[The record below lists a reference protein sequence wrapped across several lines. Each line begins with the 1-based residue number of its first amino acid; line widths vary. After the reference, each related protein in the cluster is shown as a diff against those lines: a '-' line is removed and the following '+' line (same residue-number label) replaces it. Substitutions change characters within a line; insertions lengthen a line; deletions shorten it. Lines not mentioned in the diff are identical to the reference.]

1 MEPIIHVMSKNGM
14 FLFRFNNSE
23 FGSKWCGIWK
33 GNQKYFDYF
42 AFKLG
47 DEFLSES
54 NFKKFSFYNS
64 QFSTLLFETSN
75 GKVIEEVKCYDDSI
89 LVSITPSFDSVI
101 TCEVG
106 INIRKRD
113 ENYEKGKRYNLTE
126 IKNGIKAELNGKAA
140 YIYFPNGNFEKEE
153 YYGLHSPGLYALKMG
168 LTHYLDNGEVQN
180 KYVPG
185 SITYKIKANETYD
198 ILFSS
203 KEMDFDSIYKLIK
216 NKIKYAEE
224 YGEIIKSESKKFD
237 VDTVDNELV
246 MDSID
251 SIYSYTNFNEKE
263 FYAGFP
269 YFNEF
274 WLRDALIVLPSFLS
288 MGNFSFVRDILLKI
302 AYKIDEKGLP
312 NTINGSLYPKDV
324 LGLFLID
331 LYEYF
336 KYTADTSLINLVA
349 DKKESIMKTCSGWIE
364 NGFIHD
370 KGNETWMD
378 SLSREFSVEIQAIWA
393 KAMLAFYSMFKDQNA
408 KAMADTLKK
417 NLNSMFKESYLM
429 DQKDK
434 DINSA
439 NQIFALYFNVVDSE
453 KKEKIIKNIEYNLLS
468 EYGILSVSKNDK
480 TFNFNGYQNGA
491 IWPFLTEMFTA
502 VAFENGKT
510 ELGEKLLSILKNKND
525 NTQCSSRINEIFQPD
540 GSAKGCPSQAWSIGL
555 IPFIIERYV
564 MGIEP
569 DIPNAEIII
578 NKRNEI
584 KAKKELNL
592 AGKRITLEINNSNVK
607 SNYGL
612 LELSDKFILEL

>member
-1 MEPIIHVMSKNGM
+1 MEPIVHVMSKNGM

-33 GNQKYFDYF
+33 GGQKYFDYF
-42 AFKLG
+42 AFKLD
-47 DEFLSES
+47 DEFLSET
-54 NFKKFSFYNS
+54 NFKKFLFYNS
-64 QFSTLLFETSN
+64 QFSTLLFETSK
-75 GKVIEEVKCYDDSI
+75 GKVMEEVKCYDDSI
-89 LVSITPSFDSVI
+89 LVSITPSFDSAI

-113 ENYEKGKRYNLTE
+113 ENYEKGKRYDLTE
-126 IKNGIKAELNGKAA
+126 MKNRIKAELNGKAA
-140 YIYFPNGNFEKEE
+140 YVCFPNGKFEREE
-153 YYGLHSPGLYALKMG
+153 YYGVHSPGLYALKMG
-168 LTHYLDNGEVQN
+168 LTHYLDKGEVQN

-185 SITYKIKANETYD
+185 NITYKIKANETYD

-237 VDTVDNELV
+237 VDIVDKELV

-288 MGNFSFVRDILLKI
+288 MGNFSFVREILLKV
-302 AYKIDEKGLP
+302 AYKIDERGLP
-312 NTINGSLYPKDV
+312 NTMDGSLYPKDV
-324 LGLFLID
+324 LGLFIIG

-336 KYTADTSLINLVA
+336 KYTADRSLIDLIA
-349 DKKESIMKTCSGWIE
+349 DKKETIMKTCSSWME

-370 KGNETWMD
+370 KGNETWID
-378 SLSREFSVEIQAIWA
+378 SISREFSVEIQVIWA
-393 KAMLAFYSMFKDQNA
+393 KAMIAVYSMFKDQNA
-408 KAMADTLKK
+408 KKIADTLKK
-417 NLNSMFKESYLM
+417 NLNSMFKEDHLM

-453 KKEKIIKNIEYNLLS
+453 KKEKIIKNIEDNLLS
-468 EYGILSVSKNDK
+468 EYGILSVSKNDR
-480 TFNFNGYQNGA
+480 TFDFSGYQNGA
-491 IWPFLTEMFTA
+491 IWPLLTEMFAA
-502 VAFENGKT
+502 VAFENEKNELGKT
-510 ELGEKLLSILKNKND
+510 LLSILKDKND
-525 NTQCSSRINEIFQPD
+525 NAQCSSRINEIFQPD
-540 GSAKGCPSQAWSIGL
+540 GSPKGCPSQAWSIGL
-555 IPFIIERYV
+555 IPFIIERYI
-564 MGIEP
+564 MGVEP
-569 DIPNAEIII
+569 DIPNGEIAI

-584 KAKKELNL
+584 KARKELNL
-592 AGKRITLEINNSNVK
+592 GGKRITLDINNGNVK

-612 LELSDKFILEL
+612 LELSDRFILEL

>member
-349 DKKESIMKTCSGWIE
+349 DKKESIMKTCSEWIE

-584 KAKKELNL
+584 KAKKEINL

>member
-584 KAKKELNL
+584 KAKKEINL

>member
-1 MEPIIHVMSKNGM
+1 MEPIVHVMSKNGM
-14 FLFRFNNSE
+14 FLFRFNNGE

-33 GNQKYFDYF
+33 GSQKYFDYF
-42 AFKLG
+42 AFKIG
-47 DEFLSES
+47 DEFLSEA

-75 GKVIEEVKCYDDSI
+75 GKVIEEVKCYDDSV
-89 LVSITPSFDSVI
+89 LVSVTPSFDSTI

-126 IKNGIKAELNGKAA
+126 IKNGIKAEFNGKAA
-140 YIYFPNGNFEKEE
+140 YVYFSNGKFEKEE
-153 YYGLHSPGLYALKMG
+153 YYGIHSPGLYALKMG
-168 LTHYLDNGEVQN
+168 LTHYLDKGEVQN

-185 SITYKIKANETYD
+185 NITYELKANETYD

-224 YGEIIKSESKKFD
+224 YGEIIKSEGRKFD
-237 VDTVDNELV
+237 VDVMDKGFV

-251 SIYSYTNFNEKE
+251 SIYSYTNFNDKE

-288 MGNFSFVRDILLKI
+288 MGNFSFVRDALLKI
-302 AYKIDEKGLP
+302 AYKIDDKGLT
-312 NTINGSLYPKDV
+312 NTMNGSLYPKDV

-336 KYTADTSLINLVA
+336 KYTADNSLIDLIS
-349 DKKESIMKTCSGWIE
+349 DKKEEIMKTCSEWME

-378 SLSREFSVEIQAIWA
+378 SINREFSVEVQAIWA
-393 KAMLAFYSMFKDQNA
+393 NALYSFYSLFKDQTA
-408 KAMADTLKK
+408 KEMADTLKK
-417 NLNSMFKESYLM
+417 SLNSMFKEDHLM

-439 NQIFALYFNVVDSE
+439 NQIFALYFDVVDKD
-453 KKEKIIKNIEYNLLS
+453 KKEKIIKNVEDNMLS
-468 EYGILSVSKNDK
+468 EYGILSVSKNDR
-480 TFNFNGYQNGA
+480 TFDFNGYQTGA
-491 IWPFLTEMFTA
+491 IWPLLTEMFA
-502 VAFENGKT
+502 AAAFENGKN
-510 ELGEKLLSILKNKND
+510 ELGKTLLSILENKND
-525 NTQCSSRINEIFQPD
+525 NAQCSSRINEIFQPD
-540 GSAKGCPSQAWSIGL
+540 GSPKGCPSQAWSIGL
-555 IPFIIERYV
+555 IPFIAERYI

-569 DIPNAEIII
+569 NVPNNEIAIK
-578 NKRNEI
+578 KRNEI
-584 KAKKELNL
+584 KAKKDLNL
-592 AGKRITLEINNSNVK
+592 GGKRIELEINNGKVK

-612 LELSDKFILEL
+612 LELSDRFILEL

>member
-1 MEPIIHVMSKNGM
+1 MEPIVHVMSKNGM
-14 FLFRFNNSE
+14 FLFRFNNGE

-33 GNQKYFDYF
+33 GSQKYFDYF
-42 AFKLG
+42 AFKIG
-47 DEFLSES
+47 DEFLSEA

-75 GKVIEEVKCYDDSI
+75 GKVIEEVKCYDDSV
-89 LVSITPSFDSVI
+89 LVSVTPSFDSTI

-126 IKNGIKAELNGKAA
+126 IKNGIKAEFNGKAA
-140 YIYFPNGNFEKEE
+140 YVYFSNGKFEKEE
-153 YYGLHSPGLYALKMG
+153 YYGIHSPGLYALKMG
-168 LTHYLDNGEVQN
+168 LTHYLDKGEVQN

-185 SITYKIKANETYD
+185 NITYELKANETYD

-224 YGEIIKSESKKFD
+224 YGEIIKSEGRKFD
-237 VDTVDNELV
+237 VDVMDKGFV

-251 SIYSYTNFNEKE
+251 SIYSYTNFNDKE

-288 MGNFSFVRDILLKI
+288 MGNFSFVRDALLKI
-302 AYKIDEKGLP
+302 AYKIDDKGLT
-312 NTINGSLYPKDV
+312 NTMNGSLYPKDV

-336 KYTADTSLINLVA
+336 KYTADNSLIDLIS
-349 DKKESIMKTCSGWIE
+349 DKKEEIMKTCSEWME

-378 SLSREFSVEIQAIWA
+378 SINREFSVEVQAIWA
-393 KAMLAFYSMFKDQNA
+393 NALYSFYSLFKDQTA
-408 KAMADTLKK
+408 KEMADTLKK
-417 NLNSMFKESYLM
+417 SLNSMFKEDHLM

-439 NQIFALYFNVVDSE
+439 NQIFALYFDVVDKD
-453 KKEKIIKNIEYNLLS
+453 KKEKIIKNVEDNMLS
-468 EYGILSVSKNDK
+468 EYGILSVSKNDR
-480 TFNFNGYQNGA
+480 TFDFNGYQTGA
-491 IWPFLTEMFTA
+491 IWPLLTEMFA
-502 VAFENGKT
+502 AAAFENGKN
-510 ELGEKLLSILKNKND
+510 ELGKTLLSILENKND
-525 NTQCSSRINEIFQPD
+525 NAQCSSRINEIFQPD
-540 GSAKGCPSQAWSIGL
+540 GSPKGCPSQAWSIGL
-555 IPFIIERYV
+555 IPFIAERYI

-569 DIPNAEIII
+569 NVPNNEIAIK
-578 NKRNEI
+578 KRNEI
-584 KAKKELNL
+584 KAKKDLNL
-592 AGKRITLEINNSNVK
+592 GGKRVELEINNGKVK

-612 LELSDKFILEL
+612 LELSDRFILEL

>member
-336 KYTADTSLINLVA
+336 KYTADTSLINLVS
-349 DKKESIMKTCSGWIE
+349 DKKESIMKTCSEWIE

>member
-42 AFKLG
+42 AVKLG

-584 KAKKELNL
+584 KAKKEINL

>member
-1 MEPIIHVMSKNGM
+1 MEPIVHVMSKNGM

-33 GNQKYFDYF
+33 GGQKYFDYF
-42 AFKLG
+42 AFKLD
-47 DEFLSES
+47 DEFLSET
-54 NFKKFSFYNS
+54 NFKKFLFYNS
-64 QFSTLLFETSN
+64 QFSTLLFETSK

-89 LVSITPSFDSVI
+89 LVSITPSFDSAI

-113 ENYEKGKRYNLTE
+113 ENYEKGKRYDLTE
-126 IKNGIKAELNGKAA
+126 MKNGIKAELNGKAA
-140 YIYFPNGNFEKEE
+140 YVCFPNGKFEREE
-153 YYGLHSPGLYALKMG
+153 YYGVHSPGLYALEMG
-168 LTHYLDNGEVQN
+168 LTHYLDKGEVQN

-185 SITYKIKANETYD
+185 NITYKIKANETYD

-237 VDTVDNELV
+237 VDIVDKELV

-288 MGNFSFVRDILLKI
+288 MGNFSFVREILLKV
-302 AYKIDEKGLP
+302 AYKIDERGLP
-312 NTINGSLYPKDV
+312 NTMDGSLYPKDV
-324 LGLFLID
+324 LGLFIIG

-336 KYTADTSLINLVA
+336 KYTADRSLIDLIA
-349 DKKESIMKTCSGWIE
+349 DKKETIMKTCSSWME

-378 SLSREFSVEIQAIWA
+378 SISREFSVEIQVIWA
-393 KAMLAFYSMFKDQNA
+393 KAMIAVYSMFKDQNA
-408 KAMADTLKK
+408 KKIADTLKK
-417 NLNSMFKESYLM
+417 NLNSMFKEDHLM

-453 KKEKIIKNIEYNLLS
+453 KKEKIIKNIEDNLLS
-468 EYGILSVSKNDK
+468 EYGILSVSKNDR
-480 TFNFNGYQNGA
+480 TFDFSGYQNGA
-491 IWPFLTEMFTA
+491 IWPLLTEMFAA
-502 VAFENGKT
+502 VAFENEKNELGKT
-510 ELGEKLLSILKNKND
+510 LLSILKDKND
-525 NTQCSSRINEIFQPD
+525 NAQCSSRINEIFQPD
-540 GSAKGCPSQAWSIGL
+540 GSPKGCPSQAWSIGL
-555 IPFIIERYV
+555 IPFIIERYI
-564 MGIEP
+564 MGVEP
-569 DIPNAEIII
+569 DIPNGEIAI

-584 KAKKELNL
+584 KARKELNL
-592 AGKRITLEINNSNVK
+592 GGKRITLDINNGNVK

-612 LELSDKFILEL
+612 LELSDRFILEL

>member
-269 YFNEF
+269 YFNKF

-417 NLNSMFKESYLM
+417 NLNSMFKEGYLM

>member
-1 MEPIIHVMSKNGM
+1 MEPIVHVMSKNGM
-14 FLFRFNNSE
+14 FLFRFNNGE

-33 GNQKYFDYF
+33 GSQKYFDYF
-42 AFKLG
+42 AFKIG
-47 DEFLSES
+47 DEFLSEA

-75 GKVIEEVKCYDDSI
+75 GKVIEEVKCYDDSV
-89 LVSITPSFDSVI
+89 LVSVTPSFDSTI

-126 IKNGIKAELNGKAA
+126 IKNGIKAEFNGKAA
-140 YIYFPNGNFEKEE
+140 YVYFSNGKFEKEE
-153 YYGLHSPGLYALKMG
+153 YYGIHSPGLYALKMG
-168 LTHYLDNGEVQN
+168 LTHYLDKGEVQN

-185 SITYKIKANETYD
+185 NITYELKANETYD

-224 YGEIIKSESKKFD
+224 YGEIIKSEGRKFD
-237 VDTVDNELV
+237 VDVMDKGFV

-251 SIYSYTNFNEKE
+251 SIYSYTNFNDKE

-288 MGNFSFVRDILLKI
+288 MGNFSFVRDALLKI
-302 AYKIDEKGLP
+302 AYKIDDKGLT
-312 NTINGSLYPKDV
+312 NTMNGSLYPKDV

-336 KYTADTSLINLVA
+336 KYTADNSLIDLIS
-349 DKKESIMKTCSGWIE
+349 DKKEEIMKTCSEWME

-378 SLSREFSVEIQAIWA
+378 SINREFSVEVQAIWA
-393 KAMLAFYSMFKDQNA
+393 NALYSFYSLFKDQTA
-408 KAMADTLKK
+408 KEMADTLKK
-417 NLNSMFKESYLM
+417 SLNSMFKEDHLM

-439 NQIFALYFNVVDSE
+439 NQIFALYFDVVDKD
-453 KKEKIIKNIEYNLLS
+453 KKEKIIKNVEDNMLS
-468 EYGILSVSKNDK
+468 EYGILSVSKNDR
-480 TFNFNGYQNGA
+480 TFNFNGYQTGA
-491 IWPFLTEMFTA
+491 IWPLLTEMFA
-502 VAFENGKT
+502 AAAFENGKN
-510 ELGEKLLSILKNKND
+510 ELGKTLLSILENKND
-525 NTQCSSRINEIFQPD
+525 NAQCSSRINEIFQPD
-540 GSAKGCPSQAWSIGL
+540 GSPKGCPSQAWSIGL
-555 IPFIIERYV
+555 IPFIAERYI

-569 DIPNAEIII
+569 NVPNNEIAIK
-578 NKRNEI
+578 KRNEI
-584 KAKKELNL
+584 KAKKDLNL
-592 AGKRITLEINNSNVK
+592 GGKRIELEINNGKVK

-612 LELSDKFILEL
+612 LELSDRFILEL

>member
-1 MEPIIHVMSKNGM
+1 MEPIVHVMSKNGM

-33 GNQKYFDYF
+33 GGQKYFDYF
-42 AFKLG
+42 AFKLD
-47 DEFLSES
+47 DEFLSET
-54 NFKKFSFYNS
+54 NFKKFLFYNS
-64 QFSTLLFETSN
+64 QFSTLLFETSK
-75 GKVIEEVKCYDDSI
+75 GKVMEEVKCYDDSI
-89 LVSITPSFDSVI
+89 LVSITPSFDSAI

-113 ENYEKGKRYNLTE
+113 ENYEKGKRYDLTE
-126 IKNGIKAELNGKAA
+126 MKNGIKAELNGKAA
-140 YIYFPNGNFEKEE
+140 YVCFPNGKFEREE
-153 YYGLHSPGLYALKMG
+153 YYGVHSPGLYALKMG
-168 LTHYLDNGEVQN
+168 LTHYLDKGEVQN

-185 SITYKIKANETYD
+185 NITYKIKANETYD

-224 YGEIIKSESKKFD
+224 YSEIIKSESKKFD
-237 VDTVDNELV
+237 VDIVDKELV

-288 MGNFSFVRDILLKI
+288 MGNFSFVREILLKV
-302 AYKIDEKGLP
+302 AYKIDERGLP
-312 NTINGSLYPKDV
+312 NTMNGSLYPKDV
-324 LGLFLID
+324 LGLFIID

-336 KYTADTSLINLVA
+336 KYTADRSLIDLIA
-349 DKKESIMKTCSGWIE
+349 DKKETIMKTCSSWME

-378 SLSREFSVEIQAIWA
+378 SISREFSVEIQAIWA
-393 KAMLAFYSMFKDQNA
+393 KAMIAVYSMFKDQNA
-408 KAMADTLKK
+408 KEIADTLKK
-417 NLNSMFKESYLM
+417 NLNSMFKEDHLM

-453 KKEKIIKNIEYNLLS
+453 KKEKIIKNIEDNLLS
-468 EYGILSVSKNDK
+468 EYGILSVSKNDR
-480 TFNFNGYQNGA
+480 TFDFSGYQNGA
-491 IWPFLTEMFTA
+491 IWPLLTEMFAA
-502 VAFENGKT
+502 VAFENEKNELGKT
-510 ELGEKLLSILKNKND
+510 LLSILKDKND
-525 NTQCSSRINEIFQPD
+525 NAQCSSRINEIFQPD
-540 GSAKGCPSQAWSIGL
+540 GSPKGCPSQAWSIGL
-555 IPFIIERYV
+555 IPFIIERYI
-564 MGIEP
+564 MGVEP
-569 DIPNAEIII
+569 DIPNGEIAI

-584 KAKKELNL
+584 KARKELNL
-592 AGKRITLEINNSNVK
+592 GGKRITLDINNGNVK

-612 LELSDKFILEL
+612 LELSDRFILEL

>member
-336 KYTADTSLINLVA
+336 KYTADTSLINLVS
-349 DKKESIMKTCSGWIE
+349 DKKESIMKTCSEWIE

-584 KAKKELNL
+584 KAKKEINL

>member
-1 MEPIIHVMSKNGM
+1 MEPIVHVMSKNGM

-33 GNQKYFDYF
+33 GGQKYFDYF
-42 AFKLG
+42 AFKLD
-47 DEFLSES
+47 DEFLSET
-54 NFKKFSFYNS
+54 NFKKFLFYNS
-64 QFSTLLFETSN
+64 QFSTLLFETSK
-75 GKVIEEVKCYDDSI
+75 GKVMEEVKCYDDSI
-89 LVSITPSFDSVI
+89 LVSITPSFDSAI

-113 ENYEKGKRYNLTE
+113 ENYEKGKRYDLTE
-126 IKNGIKAELNGKAA
+126 MKNGIKAELNGKAA
-140 YIYFPNGNFEKEE
+140 YVCFPNGKFEREE
-153 YYGLHSPGLYALKMG
+153 YYGVHSPGLYALKMG
-168 LTHYLDNGEVQN
+168 LTHYLDKGEVQN

-185 SITYKIKANETYD
+185 NITYKIKANETYD

-237 VDTVDNELV
+237 VDIVDKELV

-288 MGNFSFVRDILLKI
+288 MGNFSFVREILLKV
-302 AYKIDEKGLP
+302 AYKIDERGLP
-312 NTINGSLYPKDV
+312 NTMDGSLYPKDV
-324 LGLFLID
+324 LGLFIIG

-336 KYTADTSLINLVA
+336 KYTADRSLIDLIA
-349 DKKESIMKTCSGWIE
+349 DKKETIMKTCSSWME

-370 KGNETWMD
+370 KGNETWID
-378 SLSREFSVEIQAIWA
+378 SISREFSVEIQVIWA
-393 KAMLAFYSMFKDQNA
+393 KAMIAVYSMFKDQNA
-408 KAMADTLKK
+408 KKIADTLKK
-417 NLNSMFKESYLM
+417 NLNSMFKEDHLM

-453 KKEKIIKNIEYNLLS
+453 KKEKIIKNIEDNLLS
-468 EYGILSVSKNDK
+468 EYGILSVSKNDR
-480 TFNFNGYQNGA
+480 TFDFSGYQNGA
-491 IWPFLTEMFTA
+491 IWPLLTEMFAA
-502 VAFENGKT
+502 VAFENEKNELGKT
-510 ELGEKLLSILKNKND
+510 LLSILKDKND
-525 NTQCSSRINEIFQPD
+525 NAQCSSRINEIFQPD
-540 GSAKGCPSQAWSIGL
+540 GSPKGCPSQAWSIGL
-555 IPFIIERYV
+555 IPFIIERYI
-564 MGIEP
+564 MGVEP
-569 DIPNAEIII
+569 DIPNGEIAI

-584 KAKKELNL
+584 KARKELNL
-592 AGKRITLEINNSNVK
+592 GGKRITLDINNGNVK

-612 LELSDKFILEL
+612 LELSDRFILEL

>member
-14 FLFRFNNSE
+14 FLFRFNNGE

-33 GNQKYFDYF
+33 GSQKYFDYF
-42 AFKLG
+42 AFKIG
-47 DEFLSES
+47 DEFLSEA

-75 GKVIEEVKCYDDSI
+75 GKVIEEVKCYDDSV
-89 LVSITPSFDSVI
+89 LVSVTPSFDSTI
-101 TCEVG
+101 TCEIG

-113 ENYEKGKRYNLTE
+113 ENYEKGKRYNLMD
-126 IKNGIKAELNGKAA
+126 IKNGIKAEFNGKTACV
-140 YIYFPNGNFEKEE
+140 YFSNGKFEKEE
-153 YYGLHSPGLYALKMG
+153 YYGIHSPGLYALKMG
-168 LTHYLDNGEVQN
+168 LTHYLDKGEVQN

-185 SITYKIKANETYD
+185 NITCELKANETYD

-237 VDTVDNELV
+237 VNVIDKGFV

-251 SIYSYTNFNEKE
+251 SIYSYTNFNDKE

-274 WLRDALIVLPSFLS
+274 WLRDTLIVLPSFLS
-288 MGNFSFVRDILLKI
+288 MGNFSFVRDLLLKI
-302 AYKIDEKGLP
+302 AYKIDDKGLP
-312 NTINGSLYPKDV
+312 NTMNGSLYPKDV

-336 KYTADTSLINLVA
+336 KYTADNSLIDLIA
-349 DKKESIMKTCSGWIE
+349 DKKEEIMKTCSGWME

-378 SLSREFSVEIQAIWA
+378 SINREFSVEIQAIWA
-393 KAMLAFYSMFKDQNA
+393 KAMYAFYSLFKDQTA
-408 KAMADTLKK
+408 KEMADTLKK
-417 NLNSMFKESYLM
+417 NLNSMFREDHLM

-439 NQIFALYFNVVDSE
+439 NQIFALYFDVVDKD
-453 KKEKIIKNIEYNLLS
+453 KKEKIIKNIEDNMLS
-468 EYGILSVSKNDK
+468 EYGILSVSKNDR
-480 TFNFNGYQNGA
+480 TFDFNGYQTGA
-491 IWPFLTEMFTA
+491 IWPFLTEMFAA
-502 VAFENGKT
+502 VAFENGKN
-510 ELGEKLLSILKNKND
+510 ELGKKLLSILKEKND
-525 NTQCSSRINEIFQPD
+525 NAQCSSRINEIFQPD
-540 GSAKGCPSQAWSIGL
+540 GSPKGCPSQAWSIGL
-555 IPFIIERYV
+555 IPYIAERYV

-569 DIPNAEIII
+569 DVPNNEMAIK
-578 NKRNEI
+578 KRNEI
-584 KAKKELNL
+584 KARKDLNL
-592 AGKRITLEINNSNVK
+592 GGKRIELEINDGNVK

-612 LELSDKFILEL
+612 LELSDRFILEL

>member
-1 MEPIIHVMSKNGM
+1 MEPIVHVMSKNGM

-33 GNQKYFDYF
+33 GSQKYFDYF
-42 AFKLG
+42 AFKLD
-47 DEFLSES
+47 DEFLSEA

-64 QFSTLLFETSN
+64 QFSTLLFETSK
-75 GKVIEEVKCYDDSI
+75 GKVMEEVKCYDDSI
-89 LVSITPSFDSVI
+89 LVSITPSFDSTV

-140 YIYFPNGNFEKEE
+140 YAYFPKGNFEKEE
-153 YYGLHSPGLYALKMG
+153 YYGVHSPGLYALKMG
-168 LTHYLDNGEVQN
+168 LTHYLDKGEVQN

-185 SITYKIKANETYD
+185 NIVYKIKANETYD
-198 ILFSS
+198 ILFSI

-224 YGEIIKSESKKFD
+224 YGEIIKSEGKKFD
-237 VDTVDNELV
+237 VDTVNKELI

-302 AYKIDEKGLP
+302 AYKINENGLP
-312 NTINGSLYPKDV
+312 NTMDGSLYPKDI

-336 KYTADTSLINLVA
+336 KYTADRSLIDLVA

-364 NGFIHD
+364 DGFIHD

-378 SLSREFSVEIQAIWA
+378 SLSREFSVEIQAIWT

-408 KAMADTLKK
+408 KEIADTLKM
-417 NLNSMFKESYLM
+417 NLNGMFKEDHLM
-429 DQKDK
+429 DQKNN

-439 NQIFALYFNVVDSE
+439 NQIFAVYFNVVDSD
-453 KKEKIIKNIEYNLLS
+453 KKEKIIKNIEDNLLS

-480 TFNFNGYQNGA
+480 TFDFNGYQNGA
-491 IWPFLTEMFTA
+491 IWPLLTEMFAA
-502 VAFENGKT
+502 VAFENGKN
-510 ELGEKLLSILKNKND
+510 ELGKTLLSILKDKND
-525 NTQCSSRINEIFQPD
+525 NAQCSSRINEIFKPD
-540 GSAKGCPSQAWSIGL
+540 GSPKGCPSQAWSIGL
-555 IPFIIERYV
+555 IPFITEKYI

-569 DIPNAEIII
+569 DIPNGEIAI

-592 AGKRITLEINNSNVK
+592 GGKRITLEINNSNVK

-612 LELSDKFILEL
+612 LELSDRFILEL